1 MGEQRCVARSD
12 ECRRGAGVRE
22 AAGRDRRARLH
33 RFGWGRRAIDRRS
46 QREDLGWDDVREHE
60 ASAQTC
66 VGRGRRSRAGACPGR
81 GPRNRRTG
89 VSAAIK
95 GGKGGRRRQRS
106 EDRNMSITRRVF
118 VKSGGL
124 ALFSFGLDPL
134 FLARAAFTSYKP
146 LPSHAACCRPVLV
159 CLFQRGAVDG
169 LNMIVPH
176 GDPIYYQERP
186 RIAVPEKDVLDLD
199 GYFGLHPGLAA
210 LKPLWEA
217 KTLAAIHAIGSPDA
231 TRSHFDAQD
240 YMESGTPGM
249 KATPDGWLN
258 RYCQHDREH
267 QDTPFRAV
275 AFGPQLPRILAGT
288 APSLAID
295 DLQAFDLRAPQPAAR
310 DRLTRAFEELY
321 AGSATGLLSTSS
333 REAFDAVQMLKRLD
347 PGQYRPANGADY
359 PRGRLGKALLEIAQ
373 LIKADIG
380 LQLAFADVTGWD
392 THVNQG
398 ATEGQLAGRL
408 GELGEALAAF
418 TRDVGER
425 MRDVVVLTMSEF
437 GRTVRENGN

>member
-1 MGEQRCVARSD
+1 MTIS
-12 ECRRGAGVRE
+12 
-22 AAGRDRRARLH
+22 
-33 RFGWGRRAIDRRS
+33 
-46 QREDLGWDDVREHE
+46 
-60 ASAQTC
+60 
-66 VGRGRRSRAGACPGR
+66 
-81 GPRNRRTG
+81 
-89 VSAAIK
+89 
-95 GGKGGRRRQRS
+95 
-106 EDRNMSITRRVF
+106 RRVF
-118 VKSGGL
+118 VRAGGL
-124 ALFSFGLDPL
+124 ALVSMGLDPL
-134 FLARAAFTSYKP
+134 FLGRAAYALRRP
-146 LPSHAACCRPVLV
+146 LAASRRPILV

-176 GDPIYYQERP
+176 GEAAYYQERP
-186 RIAVPEKDVLDLD
+186 RIAVSENTVIDLD
-199 GYFGLHPGLAA
+199 GHFGVHPSLAP
-210 LKPLWEA
+210 LKKLWDN
-217 KTLAAIHAIGSPDA
+217 KSLAPIHAIGSPDG

-240 YMESGTPGM
+240 YMETGTPGV
-249 KATPDGWLN
+249 KSTGDGWAN

-267 QDTPFRAV
+267 AETPFRAV

-295 DLQAFDLRAPQPAAR
+295 DLQAFGLRVPQPAAR

-380 LQLAFADVTGWD
+380 LQVAFADVTGWD

-408 GELGEALAAF
+408 SELGEALAAF

-437 GRTVRENGN
+437 GRTVRENGSSGTDHGHATAMLVLGGPVNGGRVLGKWPGLDPAQRFEGRDVAVTTDFRDLFAELLARHLGARDLSAIFPGFVADSERFPGAIRG

>member
-1 MGEQRCVARSD
+1 
-12 ECRRGAGVRE
+12 
-22 AAGRDRRARLH
+22 
-33 RFGWGRRAIDRRS
+33 
-46 QREDLGWDDVREHE
+46 
-60 ASAQTC
+60 
-66 VGRGRRSRAGACPGR
+66 
-81 GPRNRRTG
+81 
-89 VSAAIK
+89 
-95 GGKGGRRRQRS
+95 
-106 EDRNMSITRRVF
+106 MSISRRVF

-124 ALFSFGLDPL
+124 ALFSLGLDPL
-134 FLARAAFTSYKP
+134 FLARAAFASYRP
-146 LPSHAACCRPVLV
+146 LPTSTALSRRILV

-176 GDPIYYQERP
+176 GDPVYYRERP

-199 GYFGLHPGLAA
+199 GYFGLHPSLAPI
-210 LKPLWEA
+210 KPLWDS
-217 KTLAAIHAIGSPDA
+217 KSLAAIHAIGSPDA

-240 YMESGTPGM
+240 YLESGTPGV

-295 DLQAFDLRAPQPAAR
+295 DLQVFGLRAPQPAAR

-333 REAFDAVQMLKRLD
+333 REAFEAVQMLKRLD
-347 PGQYRPANGADY
+347 PGQYRPANGAEY
-359 PRGRLGKALLEIAQ
+359 PRGKLGKALLEIAQ
-373 LIKADIG
+373 LIKADVG
-380 LQLAFADVTGWD
+380 LQVAFADVTGWD

-398 ATEGQLAGRL
+398 ASEGQLAGRL
-408 GELGEALAAF
+408 DELGRALAAF
-418 TRDVGER
+418 TRDLGER

-437 GRTVRENGN
+437 GRTVRENGNSGTDHGHATAMLVLGGPVNGGKVLGKWPGLDPAQRFEGRDVAVTTDFRDLFAELLTRHLGATALSAIFPGFTADPARFPGAISA